1 MIVVGAAS
9 LILVSCVGVVCAGC
23 WFGVGG
29 CVLPVFSVWFP
40 RGGWVLVLGVGIG
53 RVVFGGFLGEFC
65 WRGAFPGVGAFGV
78 VIVFLCAGRA
88 RGRVVLVRGSVA
100 RARGFLVWCV
110 LDCSFLGCPVLGVT
124 FRRVGLCLFGRVII
138 VGGTDGT
145 GCERAREPCAKTP
158 LVR

>member
-1 MIVVGAAS
+1 MRGV
-9 LILVSCVGVVCAGC
+9 LVWRGWLCSSCFLGVVSPWWLGVGIGC
-23 WFGVGG
+23 WY
-29 CVLPVFSVWFP
+29 
-40 RGGWVLVLGVGIG
+40 WVLVLGVGIG